1 MDETQG
7 PVTSEAF
14 IAALI
19 TYVVLVATCL
29 CGIYKQQSRREAQ
42 MNTEEPASRPAK
54 RKAHP
59 PSAEASENCVREIR
73 EHLRSGVPG
82 MKELAKVYPLL
93 RVRYHPDDAQG
104 WADSCNAAFCGYGR
118 DIQRR
123 LEECEWQLDRL
134 DPCELW
140 FQY

>member
-1 MDETQG
+1 MDETQAV
-7 PVTSEAF
+7 VTSEAF
-14 IAALI
+14 IVAII
-19 TYVVLVATCL
+19 TYVVFVATCL
-29 CGIYKQQSRREAQ
+29 YWIYKQESLPARQ
-42 MNTEEPASRPAK
+42 MNTEDTPSRPAK

-59 PSAEASENCVREIR
+59 PHPEASENCVREIR
-73 EHLRSGVPG
+73 EFLRAGVPG
-82 MKELAKVYPLL
+82 MQELAKVYPVV
-93 RVRYHPDDAQG
+93 RERYHPEDPQG

-123 LEECEWQLDRL
+123 LEECEWELDRM